1 MTPRTG
7 TRSGAIISVRESIPS
22 RALSA
27 SCSTTAC
34 GSTTTTRLDARRRQI
49 NNPGR
54 YLVLLPPINGET
66 ASSAAI
72 NSPYFTGNPGDPFK
86 AWDTSVTFDYM
97 PKQWLTFRLEG
108 DYRHA
113 SVPYWSG
120 HGGVTPPGSGGVP
133 YTNNGSPQ
141 FFACNDGNTSGAL
154 TLRGR
159 ANGLRRQGSTV
170 WFPDLRRDEQLVDI
184 DIMVKF

>member
-1 MTPRTG
+1 M
-7 TRSGAIISVRESIPS
+7 
-22 RALSA
+22 
-27 SCSTTAC
+27 
-34 GSTTTTRLDARRRQI
+34 I

-54 YLVLLPPINGET
+54 YLVLVPPINGET

-72 NSPYFTGNPGDPFK
+72 NAPYFTGNPGDPFK
-86 AWDTSVTFDYM
+86 AWDMSVTYDYM
-97 PKQWLTFRLEG
+97 PKQWITFRWEY

-120 HGGVTPPGSGGVP
+120 RGGVTPPGSGGVP

-154 TLRGR
+154 TLSAAQTACGT
-159 ANGLRRQGSTV
+159 QGSTV
-170 WFPDLRRDEQLVDI
+170 WFPDLRRDESLIDL